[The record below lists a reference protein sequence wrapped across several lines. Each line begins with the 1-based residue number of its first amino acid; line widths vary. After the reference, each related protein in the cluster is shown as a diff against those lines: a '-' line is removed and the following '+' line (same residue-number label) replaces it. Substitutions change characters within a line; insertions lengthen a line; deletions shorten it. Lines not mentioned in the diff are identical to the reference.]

1 MAAESLRK
9 INKAALAEIRMH
21 KKIALIILILL
32 TVGMVC
38 CLTGDINHMASKK
51 DSFGGEDL
59 IVFGGVL
66 ICMGAGMGFFAVICL
81 FRDMYNS
88 QTCDVQHSLPMSAAQ
103 RYFSKLLAL
112 LYIHIIPLAISG
124 GISLLITNM
133 AVDTGMPGFIMTLF
147 ASLLAIALFIDS
159 VTLFCTCC
167 CGTLAESIYFSIICI
182 GCFSLFP
189 MFMWM
194 RLVDEVLGIEIGGDI
209 PAMLRVWT
217 LSGLITEPEN
227 SGLLWINCLISLA
240 LIFAVLFIYKKRD
253 ARSTGDPIAIPLFYE
268 FFMVLGVF
276 SIYSLAM
283 YTDTMI
289 YAMIFALV
297 VYLVIRIVVSRVKLG
312 IKNVFVWLVKFA
324 ATSVAFTAIVG
335 VLDITNCFGIVDRMP
350 FNDLDGKFA
359 SVNLYYAEY
368 FYNSEYNFDDYEYI
382 DFNYTTY
389 DRKIEFAERKKPEST
404 LTDAQA
410 RQLIDIVNKYAEREG
425 KTVDGFLTRFV
436 CNNYHNYMER
446 DDLYL
451 QQLSIKEPKIMYY
464 DEYNNPTW
472 RLSSTFTKRI
482 YLTRDEIDQLSAEIS
497 ELDFI
502 QVDNYSYDID
512 DEVGYYID

>member
-1 MAAESLRK
+1 MAAESLQK
-9 INKAALAEIRMH
+9 INKAAFAEIRMH

-38 CLTGDINHMASKK
+38 CLTGDINHMASSN
-51 DSFGGEDL
+51 SFDGSGL

-66 ICMGAGMGFFAVICL
+66 IGIGAGMGFFAVICL

-88 QTCDVQHSLPMSAAQ
+88 QTCDVQHSLPMSAVE

-112 LYIHIIPLAISG
+112 LYIHIIPLAVSG
-124 GISLLITNM
+124 GISLLMTEA
-133 AVDTGMPGFIMTLF
+133 AVRTETPGFMMTLF
-147 ASLLAIALFIDS
+147 AALIAIALFIDS

-167 CGTLAESIYFSIICI
+167 CGALAESIYFSIICI

-189 MFMWM
+189 MFMWL

-209 PAMLRVWT
+209 PVLLRVWT
-217 LSGLITEPEN
+217 LSGLITEPEKP
-227 SGLLWINCLISLA
+227 GLLWINCLISLA

-253 ARSTGDPIAIPLFYE
+253 ARSTGDPIAMPLFYE
-268 FFMVLGVF
+268 FIMVLGVF

-283 YTDTMI
+283 YTSAMI
-289 YAMIFALV
+289 YAIIFAMV

-312 IKNVFVWLVKFA
+312 VKNVLVWLVKFA
-324 ATSVAFTAIVG
+324 ATSVAFTVIVG
-335 VLDITNCFGIVDRMP
+335 VLDITNCFGIVNRMP
-350 FNDLDGKFA
+350 LSNLDGKFA
-359 SVNLYYAEY
+359 SVDLYYEEY
-368 FYNSEYNFDDYEYI
+368 TYNPEYDFDDYEYI
-382 DFNYTTY
+382 DYEYATY
-389 DRKIEFAERKKPEST
+389 DRDISYAMKEKPESK

-425 KTVDGFLTRFV
+425 KTFDGFLTRFV
-436 CNNYHNYMER
+436 SNNYHNYLER
-446 DDLYL
+446 DDHFL
-451 QQLSIKEPKIMYY
+451 QTLSIDEPKVAYY
-464 DEYNNPTW
+464 DEYGNPVW
-472 RLSSTFTKRI
+472 RLDSVFIRRI
-482 YLTRDEIDQLSAEIS
+482 YLTRDEIDQLSAELS

-502 QVDNYSYDID
+502 QVNNYEYQID